1 MILSYH
7 PCFTADENRIC
18 AGRSPDRT
26 DLAAIRKAKAVILP
40 QGCLPPLY
48 TMARQNCPRVFPN
61 YDIRFEYPGKTGQ
74 IRLFQRMNIPHPAS
88 AAYTDTVMYR
98 AQVGQADLPAGFD
111 FPVVFKFDWG
121 GEGDTVYLVQ
131 HRDDLEKQ
139 FQMAIKC
146 EKSGQKGFIL
156 QTFIPTAGRVL
167 RVVRIGNSFRTYW
180 RVAQNPDQ
188 FPVNLSC
195 GAIIDYESDP
205 HLQKAAVTL
214 MEQFC
219 DRTGV
224 NLAGFDFIFANNEL
238 PANPLLLEINYFFGR
253 EGLGGS
259 AAYLDLL
266 TEQIHH
272 WIRAQDWADD

>member
-7 PCFTADENRIC
+7 PCFTADKNRIC
-18 AGRSPDRT
+18 AGRPPDRA
-26 DLAAIRKAKAVILP
+26 DLAAIRTAKAVILP
-40 QGCLPPLY
+40 QGCMPPLY
-48 TMARQNCPRVFPN
+48 KIARHNCPRIFPN

-74 IRLFQRMNIPHPAS
+74 IRLFQRMNFPHPAS

-98 AQVGQADLPAGFD
+98 AQVGRADLPAGFD

-121 GEGDTVYLVQ
+121 GQGDTVHLVRN
-131 HRDDLEKQ
+131 RDDLEKQ

-224 NLAGFDFIFANNEL
+224 NLAGFDFIFPENEL
-238 PANPLLLEINYFFGR
+238 PADPLLLEINYFFGR

-259 AAYLDLL
+259 AVYLDML
-266 TEQIHH
+266 TEQIRH
-272 WIRAQDWADD
+272 WIQAQGLSND